1 LHNIGKHNQLEL
13 HKTLIANLEP
23 CKWNPIVKGSKHEI
37 FISLQHWQDLASSQT
52 LKHHNFT
59 RTQLKT
65 DELCTGKCHCQALM
79 QANMKKQLN
88 EKDKITPQPRVQDRN
103 QWLTFHHHWTT
114 RM

>member
-1 LHNIGKHNQLEL
+1 LHNIGKHNQPEL

-23 CKWNPIVKGSKHEI
+23 CKWNAIVKGSKHEI
-37 FISLQHWQDLASSQT
+37 FIRLQHWQDLASSQT

-88 EKDKITPQPRVQDRN
+88 ERQNNPTAKS
-103 QWLTFHHHWTT
+103 T
-114 RM
+114 RLKSMAYISSPLDN